1 MPPPR
6 QASNAPASG
15 DELDLKQRDGESILE
30 FSLRLINSIRGRVA
44 TEDAKM
50 ELFKKNLLP
59 NLAQLLEIEDRRKKF
74 ATLTGMACFLEQR
87 SQAIAN
93 PANGIPNQMSAPEN
107 ASTEN
112 SLVNDILSENDRL
125 RQRLTHGTTL
135 TNESV
140 VNRVDS

>member
-1 MPPPR
+1 
-6 QASNAPASG
+6 
-15 DELDLKQRDGESILE
+15 
-30 FSLRLINSIRGRVA
+30 
-44 TEDAKM
+44 M

-87 SQAIAN
+87 SQAVASS
-93 PANGIPNQMSAPEN
+93 ANGIPNQMSAPEN

-135 TNESV
+135 TNEPV
-140 VNRVDS
+140 VNRVNTPFRFCPQKRGSVHHLGLFCSRSKKSLPPILSGFQ